1 VVKYYHLFKITTQNY
16 IFRRS
21 KNLENLIRKI
31 KYSPLWV
38 RLTAALI
45 IIAMLCTVFFF
56 VGKRFGTVV
65 EQKVTLLADT
75 DPAWNKPDYITYEPI
90 VKNEYSRPGTYL
102 SEINGLVVHY
112 VANPGTSAANN
123 RSYFN
128 GLAKSGATWASSH
141 FIVGLEGEVLQLV
154 PLDEIAYCSNER
166 NKDTIG
172 IECCHPDETG
182 KFSDETYSSLITLL
196 ADLCKEYKLDPLTQ
210 IIRHY
215 DVTGK
220 MCPLYFVE
228 HEDEWKGLLT
238 DVAAAMT
245 EKE

>member
-1 VVKYYHLFKITTQNY
+1 M
-16 IFRRS
+16 
-21 KNLENLIRKI
+21 ENLIRKI

-38 RLTAALI
+38 RLTAALL
-45 IIAMLCTVFFF
+45 IIAVLCTVFFF
-56 VGKRFGTVV
+56 VGKRIGTVV
-65 EQKVTLLADT
+65 EQEVTLMIDT
-75 DPAWNKPDYITYEPI
+75 DPAWQKPDYVTYEPI

-102 SEINGLVVHY
+102 PEINALVVHY
-112 VANPGTSAANN
+112 VANPGSTAANN

-141 FIVGLEGEVLQLV
+141 FIVGLEGEVLQLI

-182 KFSDETYSSLITLL
+182 KFNEETYDSLIILL
-196 ADLCKEYKLDPLTQ
+196 KDLCVEYDLDPLTQ

-228 HEDEWKGLLT
+228 NEDEWNALLT

-245 EKE
+245 ENN

>member
-1 VVKYYHLFKITTQNY
+1 MTSVKTVMRHIFEKI
-16 IFRRS
+16 RA
-21 KNLENLIRKI
+21 L
-31 KYSPLWV
+31 PLWT

-45 IIAMLCTVFFF
+45 ITALLCTLFFF
-56 VGKRFGTVV
+56 VGKKFGTVV
-65 EQKVTLLADT
+65 ENVVEQKITLMADT
-75 DPAWNKPDYITYEPI
+75 DPKWDKPDYVTYEPL

-102 SEINGLVVHY
+102 SEVNAVVVHY

-128 GLAKSGATWASSH
+128 GLAQSGATWASSH
-141 FIVGLEGEVLQLV
+141 FIVGLEGEVIQCV
-154 PLDEIAYCSNER
+154 PLDEIAYCSNDR

-182 KFSDETYSSLITLL
+182 KFNDYTYESLVSLL
-196 ADLCKEYKLDPLTQ
+196 KDLCIEYDLDPLTQ

-220 MCPLYFVE
+220 MCPLYYVE
-228 HEDEWKGLLT
+228 NEDAWHTLIT

-245 EKE
+245 ESN